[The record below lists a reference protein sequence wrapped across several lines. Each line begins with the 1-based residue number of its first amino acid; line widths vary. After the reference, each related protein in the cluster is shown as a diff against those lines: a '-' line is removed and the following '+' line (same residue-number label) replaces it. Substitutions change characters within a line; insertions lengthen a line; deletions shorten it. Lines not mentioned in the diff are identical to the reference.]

1 VDGAVEE
8 DLGPCP
14 LGGGGRAQWPMSCSS
29 GSRSCSSGC
38 ACSTFAVRR
47 DSRGVKPMSAEY
59 VVMGTVAIGIL
70 AYLVWALLFP
80 ERL

>member
-1 VDGAVEE
+1 
-8 DLGPCP
+8 
-14 LGGGGRAQWPMSCSS
+14 
-29 GSRSCSSGC
+29 
-38 ACSTFAVRR
+38 
-47 DSRGVKPMSAEY
+47 MSAEY